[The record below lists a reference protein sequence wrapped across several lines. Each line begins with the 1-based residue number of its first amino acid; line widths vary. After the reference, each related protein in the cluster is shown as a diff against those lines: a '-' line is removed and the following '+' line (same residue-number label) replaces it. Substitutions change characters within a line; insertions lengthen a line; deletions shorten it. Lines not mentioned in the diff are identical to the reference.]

1 MATIRDV
8 AKAANVSSSTVSLAF
23 SDPDRVNQ
31 QTLTR
36 ILNAASS
43 LGYRANK
50 LAVGLATGRARI
62 IGIVV
67 PTIRN
72 AFFDEIFQEIERHAT
87 SRDYLTVIAD
97 SQGNLAQQISIL
109 EQMNAMRLAG
119 IVVNTISV
127 GPEILPV
134 LSGLDAPV
142 VCLDQRVE
150 GLAADHVGC
159 DNRLATEILTEHLLQ
174 LGHRRIAYLG
184 GNRALYTARERE
196 AGFRGVMQRAGNEI
210 DESLVLDARY
220 DSVIAYEQA
229 MRVLTKSPA
238 PSAILAASN
247 IIGLATLEAI
257 FDLQLRCPEDMS
269 LAMIDSLPWANLIT
283 PRITCVMQ
291 DARQIG
297 RRVAERLFM
306 RIDGT
311 GGKAFVSETVPL
323 RFVSG
328 ASCKRLE
335 A

>member
-23 SDPDRVNQ
+23 NDPDRVNQ
-31 QTLTR
+31 LTLTR

-43 LGYRANK
+43 LGYRANR
-50 LAVGLATGRARI
+50 LAAGLATGRARI

-119 IVVNTISV
+119 IVINTMTV

-134 LSGLDAPV
+134 FANFDAPI

-174 LGHRRIAYLG
+174 LGHTRIAYLG
-184 GNRALYTARERE
+184 GKRELYTGRERE
-196 AGFRGVMQRAGNEI
+196 AGFRGVMLRAGREI
-210 DESLVLDARY
+210 DEQVVLDARY

-229 MRVLTKSPA
+229 MRVLTKSP
-238 PSAILAASN
+238 PRLAR
-247 IIGLATLEAI
+247 G
-257 FDLQLRCPEDMS
+257 DL
-269 LAMIDSLPWANLIT
+269 
-283 PRITCVMQ
+283 
-291 DARQIG
+291 
-297 RRVAERLFM
+297 
-306 RIDGT
+306 
-311 GGKAFVSETVPL
+311 
-323 RFVSG
+323 
-328 ASCKRLE
+328 
-335 A
+335 